1 MVQAVTKIE
10 TPQAPAVQSEAAAIF
25 SMIERVMADP
35 SVPIERGEA
44 AFAFWQKVQ
53 ADQAKKAFSSAF
65 VAAQKK
71 LERVRADADNPQT
84 KSKYM
89 SYGALDRALRPVYT
103 EFGFAVTFNTGESSK
118 PDHIRVLC
126 TLMHEDGFER
136 EYTIDMPADGKGAKG
151 GDVMTKTHAAGS
163 ALTYGKRYL
172 LGSIFNVATATKD
185 DDGNAAGD
193 DGRVIS
199 EAQFLELAN
208 LIRETNTEMDRFL
221 AIGKLESLSDMPA
234 NQFEK
239 AKALLLMKKRGA
251 QK

>member
-1 MVQAVTKIE
+1 MSKAALVKTD
-10 TPQAPAVQSEAAAIF
+10 TQAPVQTEAAAIF
-25 SMIERVMADP
+25 SMIERVMSDP
-35 SVPIERGEA
+35 SVPIERGEQ

-89 SYGALDRALRPVYT
+89 SYGALDKALRPIYT
-103 EFGFAVTFNTGESSK
+103 EFGFAVTFNTGESPK
-118 PDHIRVLC
+118 TEHVRVLC
-126 TLMHEDGFER
+126 TLMHEGGFER
-136 EYTIDMPADGKGAKG
+136 EYAIDMPADGKGAKG

-185 DDGNAAGD
+185 DDGNGAGD
-193 DGRVIS
+193 GSVIS
-199 EAQFLELAN
+199 EAQFLELAT
-208 LIRETNTEMDRFL
+208 LIRETGTEMDRFL

-239 AKALLLMKKRGA
+239 AKALLLMKKRGG